1 MNSRLSLF
9 ASALGI
15 GVVLTSALAVGAF
28 MAHKAG
34 AETIARVLFWPNTL
48 LQELVPPHNVGT
60 PAQPLYE
67 GTPLNFLAF
76 LASFPLGLLAYSVV
90 AYVGLAK
97 RARHE
102 T

>member
-1 MNSRLSLF
+1 MNSRLWRV

-15 GVVLTSALAVGAF
+15 GIVLTGALSGGAF
-28 MAHKAG
+28 LAHNAG
-34 AETIARVLFWPNTL
+34 AEPIARVLFWPNTL
-48 LQELVPPHNVGT
+48 LQELVSPHNIGT
-60 PAQPLYE
+60 PTQPLYE